1 MAERRGRRFW
11 ERAVGEVERSGAPHR
26 EVAARHGVR
35 VGTLR
40 SWVYRLRREGHAAA
54 AGPSEV
60 RLLPVE
66 VVPSAPASQPIEVR
80 VLGGDVL
87 AFEVGTNVAYVAALA
102 AALRYR
108 AC

>member
-11 ERAVGEVERSGAPHR
+11 ERAVGEVERSGAPHS

-40 SWVYRLRREGHAAA
+40 YWVYRLRREGHTVAAV
-54 AGPSEV
+54 PSEV

-66 VVPSAPASQPIEVR
+66 VVPSAPASPPIEVR
-80 VLGGDVL
+80 VFGGDVL
-87 AFEVGTNVAYVAALA
+87 AFEVGTDVAYVAALV
-102 AALRYR
+102 AALRCR

>member
-11 ERAVGEVERSGAPHR
+11 ARVVGEVERSGAPHG

-40 SWVYRLRREGHAAA
+40 SWFYRLRREGHAAA
-54 AGPSEV
+54 AGPSGV
-60 RLLPVE
+60 RLLPVK

-80 VLGGDVL
+80 VFGGDVL
-87 AFEVGTNVAYVAALA
+87 AFEVGTDVAYVAALV
-102 AALRYR
+102 AALRCR

>member
-11 ERAVGEVERSGAPHR
+11 ERAVGEVERSGAPHS
-26 EVAARHGVR
+26 EIAARHGVR

-40 SWVYRLRREGHAAA
+40 SWVYRLRRERHAA

-66 VVPSAPASQPIEVR
+66 VVPSAPASPPLEVR
-80 VLGGDVL
+80 IFGGDVL
-87 AFEVGTNVAYVAALA
+87 AFEVGTDVAYVAALV
-102 AALRYR
+102 AALRCR